1 VAYRRVGPARC
12 GTLRRAVFGTVQLVN
27 LLLLAPLVLATML
40 LLAKQVDVVVRL
52 LGPGPL
58 VVTDGTFFLQQLAF
72 TSVVFFGGAILGL
85 GVVVTVPRL
94 LVRAVHPGRV
104 YPLYGVH
111 YWLHRAVSRLTNASF
126 YVNLFGDSSYI
137 LGYLRA
143 VGYRIGPGGNTGSNF
158 GAAQKHE
165 TPYLCSIGTGTV
177 ISDGISFVNA
187 EYSSTSFRTSEVVIG
202 AGNFF
207 GNGVT
212 YPAGGRIGN
221 GCLVATKAMI
231 PLDGPLRDDVGLIGS
246 PCFEMPRSRPDS
258 RFDLSRAEF
267 RRRLA
272 AKNRHNIATM
282 ALFLAVGW
290 LWLLAA
296 LVIACAALDLYAR
309 FGAVAIAVGMVVEVG
324 VSFGYAVL
332 VERVVTRFRAMRPR
346 YCSIY
351 DPYFW
356 WHERFW
362 KLSTQPVILN
372 GTPFKALTWRLL
384 GARIG
389 RRVFDDGCTMTEKS
403 LVSVGDRCTL
413 NGGTVLQ
420 AHSMEDGIFK
430 SDHIVLGDRVTLA
443 PGAFVHYGTRVGDG
457 ATLHTDTFLM
467 KGEEVPAGAHW
478 TGNPAHD
485 VRAESH
491 QRRSSRGDLAM
502 GDE

>member
-1 VAYRRVGPARC
+1 
-12 GTLRRAVFGTVQLVN
+12 VFATVQLLN
-27 LLLLAPLVLATML
+27 LLLLAPLLLAGVL

-52 LGPGPL
+52 AGPGPL
-58 VVTDGTFFLQQLAF
+58 VVTDGAFYLQQLAF
-72 TSVVFFGGAILGL
+72 SAAVFFGGAALGL
-85 GVVVTVPRL
+85 ALVVSVPRL
-94 LVRAVHPGRV
+94 LVRVVRPGRV
-104 YPLYGVH
+104 YPLYGFH
-111 YWLHRAVSRLTNASF
+111 YWMHRTVSRLTNAAF

-143 VGYRIGPGGNTGSNF
+143 VGYRIGRGGNTGSNF

-165 TPYLCSIGTGTV
+165 TPYLCTIGTGTV
-177 ISDGISFVNA
+177 ISDGISFLSA
-187 EYSSTSFRTSEVVIG
+187 EYSNTSFRTSDVVIG
-202 AGNFF
+202 ARNFF
-207 GNGVT
+207 GNGVV
-212 YPAGGRIGN
+212 YPAGGRIGD

-231 PLDGPLRDDVGLIGS
+231 PLTGPLRDDVGLLGS

-258 RFDLSRAEF
+258 RFDLSRVEF

-290 LWLLAA
+290 AWLLAT
-296 LVIACAALDLYAR
+296 LVIASWALDLYDR
-309 FGAVAIAVGMVVEVG
+309 LGAASIGVGMVVEV
-324 VSFGYAVL
+324 VLSFGYAVL

-362 KLSTQPVILN
+362 KLSTQPTVLN

-384 GARIG
+384 GARMG

-403 LVSVGDRCTL
+403 LVSVGDHCTL
-413 NGGTVLQ
+413 NAGTVLQ

-430 SDHIVLGDRVTLA
+430 SDHIRLGDGVTLA
-443 PGAFVHYGTRVGDG
+443 PGAFVHYGTRIGDG
-457 ATLHTDTFLM
+457 AVLDTDAYLM
-467 KGEEVPAGAHW
+467 KGEEVPPGAHW

-485 VRAESH
+485 VRAGSIH
-491 QRRSSRGDLAM
+491 RRSSRGDVAAA
-502 GDE
+502 GR